1 MIVTYRKEGS
11 AWMIVTYR
19 KGVLEWLTHTEL
31 ISIYSTIDI
40 LKMGGNIRAR
50 VDPEKS
56 KLLVTPKS

>member
-1 MIVTYRKEGS
+1 
-11 AWMIVTYR
+11 MIVTYR